1 MTVEAG
7 AVVTIRHYSMINVF
21 KGTVVS
27 ADEAGVEVR
36 LPKECQKAEFLSGDP
51 LVVAYHNDES
61 ARIAGARLLEYRK
74 AEEVLVYI
82 EDDPGEGAMMRSY
95 ERYPVSLYADYRIVE
110 EQGRKKCFALVKDIS
125 EYGVLIYSRESHFK
139 GLRLA
144 MDIYLTRDILSLTAE
159 IVRKA
164 EHEGYYEYGL
174 KIKHSGPVVFNHI
187 KNYVKKS
194 QNELLPQLTR

>member
-7 AVVTIRHYSMINVF
+7 AIVTIRHYSMINVF
-21 KGTVVS
+21 KSTVNSVDG
-27 ADEAGVEVR
+27 ARVEVR
-36 LPKECQKAEFLSGDP
+36 LPKECQKAEFLCGDP
-51 LVVAYHNDES
+51 LVVAYDNDENVRIVG
-61 ARIAGARLLEYRK
+61 ARISEYRK
-74 AEEVLVYI
+74 TEEVMVYI
-82 EDDPGEGAMMRSY
+82 EDDLGEGAKMRSY
-95 ERYPVSLYADYRIVE
+95 ERYPVSLYADYRIIE

-125 EYGVLIYSRESHFK
+125 EYGVLIYSSESHFK

-159 IVRKA
+159 IVRKV

-194 QNELLPQLTR
+194 QNELLPQLTK

>member
-7 AVVTIRHYSMINVF
+7 EIVTIRHYSMINVF
-21 KGTVVS
+21 KSTVISVDGT
-27 ADEAGVEVR
+27 GTEVK
-36 LPKECQKAEFLSGDP
+36 LPKECQKAEFLCGDP
-51 LVVAYHNDES
+51 LVVAYGNDENVRIVG
-61 ARIAGARLLEYRK
+61 ARISEYRK
-74 AEEVLVYI
+74 TEEILAYK
-82 EDDPGEGAMMRSY
+82 EDDPGEDARMRSY

-125 EYGVLIYSRESHFK
+125 EYGVLIYSNESHFK

-159 IVRKA
+159 IVRKV
-164 EHEGYYEYGL
+164 EHKGYYEYGL

-194 QNELLPQLTR
+194 QNELLPQLTK